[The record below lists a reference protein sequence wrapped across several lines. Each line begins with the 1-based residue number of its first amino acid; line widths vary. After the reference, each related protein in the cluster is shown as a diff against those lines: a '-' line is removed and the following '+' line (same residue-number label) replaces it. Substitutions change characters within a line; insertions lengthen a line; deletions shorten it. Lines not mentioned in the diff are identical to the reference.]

1 MIQDLGKRMEKMQ
14 ETFTKDLEILKHKQ
28 TEMSNTPEGINNRIM
43 EAEEW
48 INDLEDGMVEIT
60 AWKT

>member
-1 MIQDLGKRMEKMQ
+1 M
-14 ETFTKDLEILKHKQ
+14 FTKDLEILKHKQ
-28 TEMSNTPEGINNRIM
+28 TKMSNTPEGINSRVT

-48 INDLEDGMVEIT
+48 ISDLGDGMVEIT